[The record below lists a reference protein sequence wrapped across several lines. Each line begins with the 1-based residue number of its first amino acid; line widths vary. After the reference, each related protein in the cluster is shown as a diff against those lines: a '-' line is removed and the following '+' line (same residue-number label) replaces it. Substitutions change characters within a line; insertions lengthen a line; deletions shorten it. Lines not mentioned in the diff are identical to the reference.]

1 MLYRL
6 SYASIA
12 GTSVLPDTSIPFD
25 PFQMSG
31 TIN

>member
-1 MLYRL
+1 VLYRL

-12 GTSVLPDTSIPFD
+12 GTSALPGTSIPFD

-31 TIN
+31 TIS

>member
-1 MLYRL
+1 MLYHL
-6 SYASIA
+6 SYAS
-12 GTSVLPDTSIPFD
+12 TSGNRAYRHEYTPD